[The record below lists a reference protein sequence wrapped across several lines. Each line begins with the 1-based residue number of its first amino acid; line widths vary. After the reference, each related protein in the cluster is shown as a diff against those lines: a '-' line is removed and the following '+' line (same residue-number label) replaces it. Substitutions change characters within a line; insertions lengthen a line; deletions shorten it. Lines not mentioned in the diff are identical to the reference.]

1 MEILLFIIVGAAFL
15 FFAAYLRSPE
25 VKGRQGEARVSSR
38 IQGQFNTENHVTLND
53 LTLSVSSGTT
63 QIDHVLISP
72 SGVFVIETK
81 NMSGWIFGSKDQ
93 ARWTQTLRR
102 KKFQFQNPLRQ
113 NYKHVKTVQTVLGLK
128 ADQVHNVVV
137 FAGSAV
143 PKTEMPEN
151 VLWGTRELVGY
162 LGRQREVVFSPDDVR
177 RMASEL
183 RSKAIESGRNT
194 NRAHVTNLRAQ
205 AAERSDPSRCPKC
218 GSELVERKNRKTG
231 EAFWGCSEFPKC
243 RGTRKT

>member
-1 MEILLFIIVGAAFL
+1 M
-15 FFAAYLRSPE
+15 
-25 VKGRQGEARVSSR
+25 SSR

-53 LTLSVSSGTT
+53 LTLPVSSGTT
-63 QIDHVLISP
+63 QIDHVLICP

-81 NMSGWIFGSKDQ
+81 NMSGWIFGGKKQ

-102 KKFQFQNPLRQ
+102 QKFQFQNPLRQ
-113 NYKHVKTVQTVLGLK
+113 NYKHVKTVQRVLGLK
-128 ADQVHNVVV
+128 AGQVHNVVV
-137 FAGSAV
+137 FAGSAA

-151 VLWGTRELVGY
+151 VLWGMRDLDGY
-162 LGRQREVVFSPDDVR
+162 LRRQREVVLSPDDVQR
-177 RMASEL
+177 IASEL
-183 RSKAIESGRNT
+183 RSAAIENGRDT
-194 NRAHVTNLRAQ
+194 NRAHVASLRVK
-205 AAERSDPSRCPKC
+205 AAKRSDPSRCPKC